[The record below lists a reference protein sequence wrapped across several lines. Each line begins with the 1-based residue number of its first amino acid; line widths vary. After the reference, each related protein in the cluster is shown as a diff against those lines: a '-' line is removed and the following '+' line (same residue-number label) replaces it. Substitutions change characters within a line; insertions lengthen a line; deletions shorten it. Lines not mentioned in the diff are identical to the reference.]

1 MKMGI
6 RALIVDDSAAMRS
19 VVKKILLLSGAD
31 VSQCMEASDGI
42 EALEILSREWV
53 DVILTDI
60 HMPGMDGMELLERL
74 KEDDMLGKIPVV
86 LITTE
91 SRKEIVARAASLG
104 AKAHVK
110 KPFQPETIRKVLE
123 TIMGKEFARG
133 NVTSIEGSD
142 F

>member
-19 VVKKILLLSGAD
+19 IVKKILLLSGAN
-31 VSQCMEASDGI
+31 VTQCIEAADGI
-42 EALEILSREWV
+42 EALEVLSREWV

-74 KEDDMLGKIPVV
+74 REDEMLGRIPVV
-86 LITTE
+86 LVTTE
-91 SRKEIVARAASLG
+91 SRKEVVDKATSLG

-123 TIMGKEFARG
+123 AIIGEEFTRG
-133 NVTSIEGSD
+133 NVASIEGSD